1 MLNNLPIPAFVKNH
15 KWKIAVVLVVLI
27 GLIATFT
34 GNGGTRQG
42 FNGGAYGGES
52 DEAYSSGNYIGMGRA
67 TTDMVMPEMAS
78 VEEGKMASLGF
89 TTSDTMYPMP
99 PIYDDGTAAYD
110 PTMERKLMKNGSL
123 SLIVTDIQAARTKV
137 EQSAESFG
145 GFVSSVS
152 FNEYEQ
158 FDYARNNQKI
168 QTRSAYI
175 VVKVPVEH
183 FTHAMQ
189 TFKDGALK
197 VSSENSSADD
207 VTEEYADLESQIK
220 NKKAEEEQYRVLLAR
235 ATKVEDI
242 LQVTQYINQAR
253 QQIEQLE
260 GRLNYMKN
268 NVQLSTI
275 TVNLTSEEDVSVFGV
290 VWSPWD
296 QIKDSFTNLI
306 AGLVNFVNHIIAF
319 VFFIPIIILYGL
331 GYGVVAAAVLFII
344 YKVSM
349 FVYKKVKRQS

>member
-1 MLNNLPIPAFVKNH
+1 MLDNLPITAFVKNH

-27 GLIATFT
+27 GLVTTFS
-34 GNGGTRQG
+34 GKAGMQPG
-42 FNGGAYGGES
+42 FNTGGGYDVVTRE
-52 DEAYSSGNYIGMGRA
+52 MGI
-67 TTDMVMPEMAS
+67 MPEMA
-78 VEEGKMASLGF
+78 VMQEGKMMDS
-89 TTSDTMYPMP
+89 SYYPMP

-158 FDYARNNQKI
+158 IDYARNNQKI

-197 VSSENSSADD
+197 VTSENSSADD

-220 NKKAEEEQYRVLLAR
+220 NKKAEEDQYRVLLAR

-242 LQVTQYINQAR
+242 LQVTQYINQTR

-290 VWSPWD
+290 VWSPLD
-296 QIKDSFTNLI
+296 QIKDSFTNLV

-331 GYGVVAAAVLFII
+331 GYAVVAAAALFII

-349 FVYKKVKRQS
+349 FVYKKVKRKL